1 MLRRIVED
9 HGAAVVDHVVTARD
23 KATMDDGY
31 EAIVRLARSAGIPVV
46 DRGQPLPEGTQARFL
61 FAVGWRWLIGLRPGQ
76 ELVVFHDALLP
87 RYRGFAPLVSALVNG
102 EPQVGVTALFG
113 SAEYDRGPIIA
124 QRALPLHY
132 PVTIAQV
139 FRDIAP
145 LYAELASQLVSLAMG
160 GDLRGEH
167 QDESRASYSLWRD
180 DADYLV
186 DLRWDAARIRR
197 FVDAVGP
204 PYKGALVHLEG
215 VPCRIRA
222 CVELPDVVIENR
234 TPGKVI
240 FMQGGKP
247 VVVCGTG
254 TLRIDAL
261 NDEQGRDLLPLPR
274 FRMRFAGRTD

>member
-9 HGAAVVDHVVTARD
+9 HGAAVVAHVVTARD

-46 DRGQPLPEGTQARFL
+46 DRGQPPPDDSQARFL
-61 FAVGWRWLIGLRPGQ
+61 FAVGWRWLISPRPGQ
-76 ELVVFHDALLP
+76 QLVVFHDALLP

-113 SAEYDRGPIIA
+113 AAEYDRGPIIA
-124 QRALPLHY
+124 QRAMPLHY

-145 LYAELASQLVSLAMG
+145 VYAELASEVVSLAMRG
-160 GDLRGEH
+160 ELRGVD
-167 QDESRASYSLWRD
+167 QNESRATYSLWRD
-180 DADYLV
+180 DMDYLV

-204 PYKGALVHLEG
+204 PYKGALVQLEG

-222 CVELPDVVIENR
+222 CAELPDVVIENR

-240 FMQGGKP
+240 FMQDGKP

-261 NDEQGRDLLPLPR
+261 NDKQGRDLLPLPR
-274 FRMRFAGRTD
+274 FRMRFTGRTD